1 MLSQLRKIMHS
12 MSVMRYALN
21 QHEILDGLSAN
32 RNYPETGLAEM
43 SGDFLEADF
52 VLPIWQVTRRGP
64 NRVAT

>member
-1 MLSQLRKIMHS
+1 

-32 RNYPETGLAEM
+32 QNYPETGLAEM

-52 VLPIWQVTRRGP
+52 ALPIWQVTRRGP